1 MDVYIHIARLMVFM
15 KNRKTM
21 EPSQT
26 AISKCLA
33 LDTCVSLTVCLPE
46 DVRDGNCMFSGTG
59 NMAIYLILYLL

>member
-21 EPSQT
+21 EPPQT

-33 LDTCVSLTVCLPE
+33 LATFVSLTVCLPE